1 MEETNVYKDSWEE
14 TLRNKTKEELVNM
27 VQHKDKYAPEFIRMV
42 ETKLEKEFG
51 VKAVES
57 KLSEENPSSEKRGG
71 SEWELIKAMGGFLSL
86 SKWLVVCILLGIFAF
101 LSGWQAGEE
110 FSAWK
115 PLDGYWWSFATL
127 CSVSIL
133 FFLIKGKVE
142 SYLKAKKSRISL
154 NSLSSNP
161 AQIGTRDLFLETL
174 TKIGCQY
181 EIEEGEDGDI
191 HFGFQGEYFTVR
203 ANNECAYVQIWDLH
217 WGHVEL
223 YDIDELARLKKAIN
237 ESNLRNSVTAVYT
250 VDEDGKKVDVHC
262 RSVILFV
269 PEIQDLTGYL
279 RIELNEFF
287 RSHETINVEMAK
299 QREQENR
306 E

>member
-1 MEETNVYKDSWEE
+1 MGWIIAAGVGLVLAIVRFIVYSVQQSEEKQRRIIEQRTQQ
-14 TLRNKTKEELVNM
+14 RGM
-27 VQHKDKYAPEFIRMV
+27 VQGNSNI
-42 ETKLEKEFG
+42 KE
-51 VKAVES
+51 
-57 KLSEENPSSEKRGG
+57 NN
-71 SEWELIKAMGGFLSL
+71 
-86 SKWLVVCILLGIFAF
+86 
-101 LSGWQAGEE
+101 
-110 FSAWK
+110 
-115 PLDGYWWSFATL
+115 T
-127 CSVSIL
+127 
-133 FFLIKGKVE
+133 
-142 SYLKAKKSRISL
+142 
-154 NSLSSNP
+154 
-161 AQIGTRDLFLETL
+161 IGTRDLFLETL

-181 EIEEGEDGDI
+181 EVEEGEDGNI
-191 HFGFQGEYFTVR
+191 HFGYQGEYFTVR

-217 WGHVEL
+217 WSHVEL